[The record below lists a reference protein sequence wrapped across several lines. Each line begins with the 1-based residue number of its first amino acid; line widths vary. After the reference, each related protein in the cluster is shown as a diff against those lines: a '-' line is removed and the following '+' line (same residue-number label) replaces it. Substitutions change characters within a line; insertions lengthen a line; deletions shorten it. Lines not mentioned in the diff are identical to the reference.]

1 MLWSDLSVKALRN
14 LSYLCAS
21 REWVL
26 QMWNKARELAEL
38 TPPERNRWVDF
49 LRAVS
54 IMAVVVGHW
63 LMAGLY
69 VNAAGE
75 LQRGDLL
82 SVSEWA
88 HWLTWGF
95 QVMPVF
101 FLVGGFSNSVS
112 WELTTSKAV
121 PGQVGV
127 YRDWLANRVQRLI
140 TPTFPVL
147 LLWAALAVALTQ
159 AGLPRDQIR
168 MATEAALIPVW
179 FLAVYLLVT
188 ACTPLAYRAWQR
200 FGWLSFA
207 VFIPAAMLTD
217 WLTFTA
223 KVPYVNFT
231 NFLWVFLAV
240 HQLGFAW
247 RAGRFDNRLFALA
260 WCVVGLAVLV
270 SITVYGFYPVSMV
283 SAPGG
288 FSNSLPPTLALFAL
302 GMMQSGLVLALEPLG
317 RRMLENLNIWTATV
331 LMNGMIMTIY
341 LWHLTAFVLVMTV
354 TWLALGGAGLDSV
367 PGTGAW
373 WASRPLW
380 IGIYILALLPLIAI
394 FARHERSFGPIR
406 GGRTVPKLRA
416 VLGVL
421 AICAGLGATA
431 GLTIASPNSVSGIRW
446 WVVALPLVGA
456 ALMGFGP
463 VYRPRNRA
471 GAAEAG

>member
-1 MLWSDLSVKALRN
+1 M
-14 LSYLCAS
+14 
-21 REWVL
+21 
-26 QMWNKARELAEL
+26 

-54 IMAVVVGHW
+54 IMAVVIGHW

-69 VNAAGE
+69 VDASGA
-75 LQRGDLL
+75 LRRGDLL
-82 SVSEWA
+82 SVAEWT

-101 FLVGGFSNSVS
+101 FLVGGYSNSVS
-112 WELTTSKAV
+112 WAATTAKA
-121 PGQVGV
+121 PRDQSGV
-127 YRDWLANRVQRLI
+127 YRDWLASRVQRLI

-147 LLWAALAVALTQ
+147 LLWAALAVVMTQ
-159 AGLPRDQIR
+159 VGLPREQIR

-188 ACTPLAYRAWQR
+188 AFTPIAHRAWQR

-207 VFIPAAMLTD
+207 IFVPAAMLTD

-223 KVPYVNFT
+223 KVPWVNFT
-231 NFLWVFLAV
+231 NFLWVFLGI

-247 RAGRFDNRLFALA
+247 RAGKFAATWFAWVWFAVSLA
-260 WCVVGLAVLV
+260 ILV

-302 GMMQSGLVLALEPLG
+302 GAVQIGLVLALEPAG
-317 RRMLENLNIWTATV
+317 RRMLDHVGIWTATV
-331 LMNGMIMTIY
+331 LMNGMIMTVF

-354 TWLALGGAGLDSV
+354 AWLALGGVGLDTV

-380 IGIYILALLPLIAI
+380 IAVYILALLPMIAV

-406 GGRTVPKLRA
+406 GGRTVPRLRA

-431 GLTIASPNSVSGIRW
+431 GLTIASPEGVSGVRW
-446 WVVALPLVGA
+446 WVIALPLVGA

-463 VYRPRNRA
+463 VYRPRNRPGSSGEPA
-471 GAAEAG
+471 

>member
-1 MLWSDLSVKALRN
+1 MLKMWS
-14 LSYLCAS
+14 
-21 REWVL
+21 
-26 QMWNKARELAEL
+26 KARELAVM

-54 IMAVVVGHW
+54 ILAVVTGHW

-69 VNAAGE
+69 IDAAGE
-75 LQRGDLL
+75 LRRGDLL
-82 SVSEWA
+82 SVSQWA

-101 FLVGGFSNSVS
+101 FLVGGYANQVS
-112 WELTTSKAV
+112 WEATTKKAAAD
-121 PGQVGV
+121 QAGV
-127 YRDWLANRVQRLI
+127 YRDWLASRVQRLI

-147 LLWAALAVALTQ
+147 LLWAGLAVVMTQ
-159 AGLPRDQIR
+159 VGLPRTQIR

-188 ACTPLAYRAWQR
+188 AFTPIAQR
-200 FGWLSFA
+200 LWTKLGWGSFA
-207 VFIPAAMLTD
+207 LFIPLAMLTD

-231 NFLWVFLAV
+231 NFLWVFLAI

-247 RAGRFDNRLFALA
+247 RAGKFDKAWFAWAWAAVSLA
-260 WCVVGLAVLV
+260 ILV
-270 SITVYGFYPVSMV
+270 KITVFGFYPVSMV

-302 GMMQSGLVLALEPLG
+302 GGVQVGLVLALERAG
-317 RRMLENLNIWTATV
+317 RRMLESVTVWTATV
-331 LMNGMIMTIY
+331 LMNGMIMTVY

-354 TWLALGGAGLDSV
+354 DWLLLGGWGLGPV
-367 PGTGAW
+367 PGTGEW
-373 WASRPLW
+373 WATRPAW
-380 IGIYILALLPLIAI
+380 IAVYIIALLPLIAV
-394 FARHERSFGPIR
+394 FARHERSFGPVR
-406 GGRTVPKLRA
+406 GGRTVPRLRA
-416 VLGVL
+416 VLGVV

-431 GLTIASPNSVSGIRW
+431 GLTLTSPDSLSGIRW

-463 VYRPRNRA
+463 VYRPRQRP
-471 GAAEAG
+471 GAHELG